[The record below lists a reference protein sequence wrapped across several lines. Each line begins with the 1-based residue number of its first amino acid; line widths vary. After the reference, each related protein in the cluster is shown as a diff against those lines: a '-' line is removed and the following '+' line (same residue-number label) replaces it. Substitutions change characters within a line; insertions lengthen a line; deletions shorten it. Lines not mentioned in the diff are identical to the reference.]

1 MKNGEICL
9 SICTDT
15 LDNWQFD
22 SLENI
27 DIIELRLDCV
37 KNSMNLDFLTNLTG
51 SFILT
56 YRPEEQGGK
65 RLLSKQERL
74 DFWRKLENLKFKTK
88 ILVDCEFDLFPEAF
102 SFKFNKIASFHSYT
116 KAVELEKIYESLC
129 EKAEIVKIAVYVEE
143 ATEAVKLWKLLD
155 RAVSE
160 GKKLIP
166 IAMGEGGKW
175 TRILGLAHGA
185 YLTYAVTDEARKTA
199 PGQLTVSDLTEIYR
213 VKQLSKETDV
223 YAVIAGDT
231 EYSMS
236 PYMHNIAFRHHGLD
250 SVFIPMQVKNLSEFM
265 RRMVKETRE
274 IELNFKGF
282 AVTNPHK
289 ETIIEYLDEID
300 STACKIGAVNT
311 VKIEGNRLK
320 GFNTDYKGFIEPLLN
335 LYGDLKGAR
344 VAVFGAGGASRACIY
359 ALKKHN
365 AEVVIFAR
373 NLEKAKALRD
383 EFEVELRPM
392 TKSPLEDFDILVNA
406 TPLGTKGEFENQ
418 SVLDAEQMKKLKL
431 VYDLVYNPFQTKLM
445 KEADEAQVPKIG
457 GLAMLIAQ
465 AVEQQRIWTGL
476 ETPMKEMSEVVLR
489 KLISLA

>member
-1 MKNGEICL
+1 MKNGKICL
-9 SICTDT
+9 SICADT
-15 LDNWQFD
+15 LDNWQFG

-27 DIIELRLDCV
+27 DLVELRLDCV
-37 KNSMNLDFLTNLTG
+37 KNLTNLDFLTNLTG

-56 YRPEEQGGK
+56 YRPKEQGG
-65 RLLSKQERL
+65 RHPLSKQERL
-74 DFWRKLENLKFKTK
+74 DFWRKLKNLKFKAK
-88 ILVDCEFDLFPEAF
+88 ILIDCEFDLFPEA
-102 SFKFNKIASFHSYT
+102 SSLKFNKIASFHCYT
-116 KAVELEKIYESLC
+116 KAEGLEKIYEDLC
-129 EKAEIVKIAVYVEE
+129 EKAEIIKIAVFAEE
-143 ATEAVKLWKLLD
+143 ATEAVELWKLLNK
-155 RAVSE
+155 AVSE

-185 YLTYAVTDEARKTA
+185 CLTYAVTDETRKTA
-199 PGQLTVSDLTEIYR
+199 PGQLTVFDLTEIYR
-213 VKQLSKETDV
+213 IKQLSRETDV
-223 YAVIAGDT
+223 YAIIAGNT

-236 PYMHNIAFRHHGLD
+236 PYMHNIAFRHHGLN
-250 SVFIPMQVKNLSEFM
+250 SVFVPMQVKNLREFM

-289 ETIIEYLDEID
+289 EAIIEYLDEVD
-300 STACKIGAVNT
+300 STAREIGAVNT
-311 VKIEGNRLK
+311 VKIEGNLLK

-359 ALKKHN
+359 ALKKHD
-365 AEVVIFAR
+365 AEVVVFAR
-373 NLEKAKALRD
+373 NLKKAKALCD

-392 TKSPLEDFDILVNA
+392 TKKPLEDFDILVNA

-418 SVLDAEQMKKLKL
+418 SVADAEQMKKLKL

-445 KEADEAQVPKIG
+445 KEADEAQIPKIG
-457 GLAMLIAQ
+457 GLAMLVAQ
-465 AVEQQRIWTGL
+465 AIEQQRIWTGL
-476 ETPMKEMSEVVLR
+476 ETPMKEMSEIVLR
-489 KLISLA
+489 KLINLT